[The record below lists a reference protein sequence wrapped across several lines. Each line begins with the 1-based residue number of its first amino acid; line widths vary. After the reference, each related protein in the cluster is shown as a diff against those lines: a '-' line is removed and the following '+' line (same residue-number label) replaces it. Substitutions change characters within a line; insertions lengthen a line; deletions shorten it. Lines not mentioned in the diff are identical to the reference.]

1 MNAVRENNDVL
12 SAGLVEQNHELYL
25 ALVTGRVHDLATLS
39 RISIPIPD
47 GPPATLAELG
57 QLSVDDEV
65 SYVRTTANGKP
76 AVLLNIIRQ
85 PTANTVAIERDIRQ
99 LLHDHPRLLP
109 SGVSWTS
116 FYDQARFVS
125 DSVTGT
131 KSAILIGVL
140 LAAVVLFAFLRRWRS
155 TLVASAAIPITVAIM
170 GITLGAAHQTL
181 NLMTLAGIAAAL
193 GLIADDAIV
202 VLEDIERHRDAGHA
216 DPVGTSLREL
226 MPALIGSSVATV
238 IIFVPFSLLPG
249 ITGAFFKPLA
259 LTMALA
265 LTISFFIAAVAAPMG
280 LQVLERGNAPSL
292 PSLSPA
298 DSKRENRESD
308 PKRGLGRGLDRSYSQ
323 VAGLFIEHGWVAA
336 FSLVVLLTGAVLL
349 YRHIG
354 TDFLPAMDEGSII
367 LDYWTPPGTS
377 LTDTDKMLQEVEKVI
392 LSTPDVESYSR
403 RTGTQ
408 LGFFITEPN
417 AGDYVI
423 NLKSHGHRRALDEV
437 ANDLRDRIAQV
448 EPAVHTDFGQI
459 LEDDIGDLT
468 GGEPQPID
476 IKIFGEDPSL
486 LESKAKQ
493 IAKIVADVRG
503 VEDTFDGIVV
513 AGPALEI
520 RVKPEAAAR
529 YGITTQD
536 LHAEVEPAIL
546 GTVAGQIQVGDR
558 MHDVRVLLPHE
569 GILDD
574 LRIRAGTALL
584 PLREVATIRTGLP
597 ETEIDRENLKTYVGV
612 TARISGRDLGSTVAE
627 IRRRIDREV
636 ELGVGMSIRYGGQ
649 YEQQQQ
655 SFRDLLYLM
664 LAGLVL
670 VSLVILF
677 AFGDW
682 RAPLVASLAAVAS
695 LAGALGALALTGQ
708 TLNISS
714 YVGAIMMVGLVGDN
728 VMFAINEAK
737 LGLEEGLSS
746 KVAWHRVARRR
757 LRPMAMTI
765 FATGFA
771 LAPLALALGQGA
783 QLIQP
788 LAIAV
793 IGGFTLSGP
802 IVLFLLPGCTGGWIR
817 TGNWAKQPG
826 QPELN
831 AGTKRRNF
839 VSAEQLAQNPLPVDP
854 HDSPAVLGTEP
865 SVLVRSDGGGK
876 ALAERGQSVFV
887 GKRAQEGGSCLG
899 VVQRCRCHRTHHHPQ
914 QFESSLGVAAQRDRH
929 SRVGKVERIARA
941 QLHVAR
947 QQRLALRRN
956 LDRRDDLVPLLGVA
970 PDAVQ
975 VRAVVHGV
983 RRARG
988 QKELLQRDSPLTL
1001 GSHQMHARVQGPQH
1015 RAQIA
1020 AVSGIANR
1028 GVWYHAAFL
1037 GLCLQTRTQSA
1048 AKFRSLVEPVAARI
1062 HQQVPPHRG
1071 RLADERAR
1079 DLAHGLGDHGVGGG
1093 DRRVARKLA
1102 QVDSP
1107 ADAGGRQLL
1116 ELCDMGETDD
1126 FLFGIQLVLVVAE
1139 KVGAASEEIEVLK
1152 FLGQSQSFLQ
1162 GLGPMEPKARNVHGH
1177 ELRIPLGYLREA
1189 TPFLSLELL
1198 ALASRA
1204 SRTRSGVNGNLRR
1217 RMPTAS

>member
-1 MNAVRENNDVL
+1 MRRRPAAVFGLLLVLATAGIFMLTRLPSAIFPSVTFPLVKIIADAGEEPAARMMPTVTRPLEEAVRRVPGVIRVRSITSRGSSELSAEFRWGTNMRAAIERMRGETERIKPDLPPGTRVEVEWMNTAIFPILGYALTSDALTQSQLWNLAEYSLKPALLDIDGVSRIEVQGGRRREFQIRLSDSALQGRRLSAADVVNAVRENNDVL

-57 QLSVDDEV
+57 QLSVDNEV

-85 PTANTVAIERDIRQ
+85 PSANTVAIGRDIRQ

-131 KSAILIGVL
+131 KFAILIGVL

-226 MPALIGSSVATV
+226 IPALIGSSVATV
-238 IIFVPFSLLPG
+238 IIFAPFSLLPG

-280 LQVLERGNAPSL
+280 LQVLERENAPSL
-292 PSLSPA
+292 SSLSPA
-298 DSKRENRESD
+298 NSKRENRELE
-308 PKRGLGRGLDRSYSQ
+308 PKRGLGRGLDRSYSM

-423 NLKSHGHRRALDEV
+423 NLKPRGQRRALDEV
-437 ANDLRDRIAQV
+437 ADDLRDRIAQV

-569 GILDD
+569 GHLDD

-584 PLREVATIRTGLP
+584 PLSEVATIRTGLP

-649 YEQQQQ
+649 YEQQQR

-746 KVAWHRVARRR
+746 KGAWHRVARRR

-802 IVLFLLPGCTGGWIR
+802 IVLFLLPGLYRW
-817 TGNWAKQPG
+817 
-826 QPELN
+826 L
-831 AGTKRRNF
+831 
-839 VSAEQLAQNPLPVDP
+839 DP
-854 HDSPAVLGTEP
+854 HGS
-865 SVLVRSDGGGK
+865 
-876 ALAERGQSVFV
+876 LA
-887 GKRAQEGGSCLG
+887 
-899 VVQRCRCHRTHHHPQ
+899 
-914 QFESSLGVAAQRDRH
+914 
-929 SRVGKVERIARA
+929 
-941 QLHVAR
+941 
-947 QQRLALRRN
+947 
-956 LDRRDDLVPLLGVA
+956 
-970 PDAVQ
+970 
-975 VRAVVHGV
+975 
-983 RRARG
+983 
-988 QKELLQRDSPLTL
+988 
-1001 GSHQMHARVQGPQH
+1001 
-1015 RAQIA
+1015 
-1020 AVSGIANR
+1020 
-1028 GVWYHAAFL
+1028 
-1037 GLCLQTRTQSA
+1037 
-1048 AKFRSLVEPVAARI
+1048 
-1062 HQQVPPHRG
+1062 
-1071 RLADERAR
+1071 
-1079 DLAHGLGDHGVGGG
+1079 
-1093 DRRVARKLA
+1093 
-1102 QVDSP
+1102 
-1107 ADAGGRQLL
+1107 
-1116 ELCDMGETDD
+1116 
-1126 FLFGIQLVLVVAE
+1126 
-1139 KVGAASEEIEVLK
+1139 GA
-1152 FLGQSQSFLQ
+1152 
-1162 GLGPMEPKARNVHGH
+1162 
-1177 ELRIPLGYLREA
+1177 
-1189 TPFLSLELL
+1189 
-1198 ALASRA
+1198 
-1204 SRTRSGVNGNLRR
+1204 
-1217 RMPTAS
+1217 